1 MTSLT
6 GAQQV
11 PPVTT
16 SASAVT
22 DITARTSKCQSP
34 ASPNNC
40 PHLMGNVYTYGLSPT
55 AAHVHQGAPVQNG
68 PPIVTLVKVSETTW
82 AVPHGTQITESQYE
96 AFWAGN
102 LYVNMHTAANKDG
115 EIRAQ
120 LKP

>member
-1 MTSLT
+1 MRALRPIGHRSFWVGLGAVAIIATGCAGNPMTSLT

-55 AAHVHQGAPVQNG
+55 AAHVHQGAPG
-68 PPIVTLVKVSETTW
+68 R
-82 AVPHGTQITESQYE
+82 
-96 AFWAGN
+96 
-102 LYVNMHTAANKDG
+102 TAP
-115 EIRAQ
+115 Q
-120 LKP
+120 S